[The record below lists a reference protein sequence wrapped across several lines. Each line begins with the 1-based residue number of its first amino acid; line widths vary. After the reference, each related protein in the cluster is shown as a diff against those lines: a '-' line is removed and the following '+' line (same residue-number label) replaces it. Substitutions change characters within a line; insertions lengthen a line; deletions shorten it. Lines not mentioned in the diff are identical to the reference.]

1 MLATLCLS
9 CTCKR
14 LTSDQS
20 RGPRHSIFLIYI
32 YFFFPP
38 SFFFFYYSF
47 FSFVFLFLS
56 AFACD
61 VPFGFSLS
69 LSLLLFSFL
78 KAVHKMADWKN
89 PWLII
94 QRLDARFSAS
104 IEVIWCVT
112 QFRIVVEML
121 GKILRVR
128 PSLIECIS
136 AGYFGFGTGVT
147 AFSGIHSIM
156 ESIGWRWRR
165 GGRRAWRH
173 LSSPASTTPNYNF
186 NSQPKWLLV
195 IYLFIFFWFTD
206 RNERK

>member
-1 MLATLCLS
+1 MSELHLQTANKRPEPRPQTFDLS
-9 CTCKR
+9 Y
-14 LTSDQS
+14 
-20 RGPRHSIFLIYI
+20 IYI
-32 YFFFPP
+32 YI
-38 SFFFFYYSF
+38 F
-47 FSFVFLFLS
+47 FSPFFLLLLLFFLFIRFLIS
-56 AFACD
+56 LCICLRCSFRL
-61 VPFGFSLS
+61 FSLS

-147 AFSGIHSIM
+147 AFSGIYSIM

-195 IYLFIFFWFTD
+195 IYLFLFFWFTD